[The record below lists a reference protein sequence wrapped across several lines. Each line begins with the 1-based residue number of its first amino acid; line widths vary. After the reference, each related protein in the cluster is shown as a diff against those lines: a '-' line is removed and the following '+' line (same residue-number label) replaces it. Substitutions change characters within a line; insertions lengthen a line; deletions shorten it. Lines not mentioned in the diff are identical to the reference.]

1 MTTNKAGLPPLMP
14 VGLVDGDARPGFIF
28 NSQVEDRGPLNL
40 PAYTTTDLKNEPM
53 LFNMSLRDAYAWGA
67 GRITR
72 EILLCLPPDWHR
84 PDVVVD
90 SRVHMLMPGWFPC
103 IPGWHHDDV
112 PRHPGAPELGRI
124 DGQPNYRNPAYHSE
138 HLIVLINGDICPTEF
153 ALGRGWFP
161 EVPPD
166 QLTYKAWHPLV
177 ETRIEAGDLQ
187 RWACPSNHMVQFDA
201 HTWHQ
206 GTRATKGGWRF
217 FIRFSRNTERA
228 LRVTNE
234 VRRQVQV
241 YLDNPYEGW

>member
-1 MTTNKAGLPPLMP
+1 MTTNTPI
-14 VGLVDGDARPGFIF
+14 GLVDGDARPGFIF
-28 NSQVEDRGPLNL
+28 DSKVVDRGPIPPVRGGWTLY
-40 PAYTTTDLKNEPM
+40 PDSLKHEPM
-53 LFNMSLRDAYAWGA
+53 FFNCSLGFVEKNITA
-67 GRITR
+67 GVTGHVINH
-72 EILLCLPPDWHR
+72 LPEDWCGS
-84 PDVVVD
+84 DVVVD

-124 DGQPNYRNPAYHSE
+124 DGQPNYRDPAYHSE

-166 QLTYKAWHPLV
+166 QLTYKTWHPMV
-177 ETRIEAGDLQ
+177 DARIAEGSLQ
-187 RWACPSNHMVQFDA
+187 RWTCPSNRMVQFDA

-206 GTRATKGGWRF
+206 GTRATRGGWRF

-228 LRVTNE
+228 LKVTNE

-241 YLDNPYEGW
+241 YLDSPYEGW

>member
-1 MTTNKAGLPPLMP
+1 MTTNKAGLAPLMP

-28 NSQVEDRGPLNL
+28 NSKVEDRGPLRL
-40 PAYTTTDLKNEPM
+40 PTYTTTDMKNEPM
-53 LFNMSLRDAYAWGA
+53 LFNVALGMAWLAG

-72 EILLCLPPDWHR
+72 DILNCLPRDWQDPH
-84 PDVVVD
+84 VVVD

-112 PRHPGAPELGRI
+112 PRHPGDG
-124 DGQPNYRNPAYHSE
+124 GQPGYRNPAYHSE

-153 ALGRGWFP
+153 ALGCAWFP

-166 QLTYKAWHPLV
+166 QLTYKTWHPMV
-177 ETRIEAGDLQ
+177 DAQIAAGTLQ
-187 RWACPSNHMVQFDA
+187 RWTCPSNRMVQFDA

-206 GTRATKGGWRF
+206 GTRAVRDGWRF